1 LLLTIPEVGGVCSGE
16 GQVNPAQAPMH
27 NKTRGIRLYC
37 PWMGASD
44 PVDIV
49 AFESAAQIPFDTSYD
64 WYDNAL
70 G

>member
-1 LLLTIPEVGGVCSGE
+1 
-16 GQVNPAQAPMH
+16 MH
-27 NKTRGIRLYC
+27 NKTRGMRLYC

-44 PVDIV
+44 PVYLV